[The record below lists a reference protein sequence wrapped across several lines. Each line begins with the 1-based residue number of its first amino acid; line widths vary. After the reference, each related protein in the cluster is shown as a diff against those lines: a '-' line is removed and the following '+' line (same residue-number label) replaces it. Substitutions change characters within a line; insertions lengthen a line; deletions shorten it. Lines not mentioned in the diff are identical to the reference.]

1 MTHLNKIGTGP
12 CLTLA
17 SPLVVPF
24 LSGIRFSLLSSPG
37 SPLAYFS
44 FHDDLN
50 VLSCLKIST
59 AGGSV
64 QRSAFVLCSHA
75 VVIDALCVSGG
86 MGGGVCFVFLLK
98 YARPSTKKDV
108 IWLGMHNLH

>member
-12 CLTLA
+12 CLTLS

-86 MGGGVCFVFLLK
+86 MGGCLFCFF
-98 YARPSTKKDV
+98 A
-108 IWLGMHNLH
+108 